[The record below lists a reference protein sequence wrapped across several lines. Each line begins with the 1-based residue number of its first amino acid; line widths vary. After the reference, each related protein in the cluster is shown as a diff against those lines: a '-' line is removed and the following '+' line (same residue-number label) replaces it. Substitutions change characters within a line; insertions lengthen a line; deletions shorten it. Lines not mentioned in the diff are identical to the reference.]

1 MVTCIYCTEN
11 VADDNTSSGEEE
23 LEVRLRWLV
32 FLSTAEHLTYQP
44 QHISLT
50 HIQLSLCVQISDSNK
65 FIGTCTYYIKS
76 SQFLANSPTIWP
88 ILSLI
93 STKWWNAH
101 DFELKI
107 KQLTIFLLLFF
118 NKIARFKKCEFLVE
132 VKLAKANTVHLK
144 GHPWYYKYVIPFWMV
159 QNLWNL
165 PEMSCEPTLHHSP
178 PF

>member
-1 MVTCIYCTEN
+1 MQAILGNFSLFLVILLILISGVLGFIVSLLLLWKIQCLAVVVLVVMIFGYMYGVYCTEN
-11 VADDNTSSGEEE
+11 VAANNTSSGEEE
-23 LEVRLRWLV
+23 LEVSLRWLV

-93 STKWWNAH
+93 STK
-101 DFELKI
+101 
-107 KQLTIFLLLFF
+107 
-118 NKIARFKKCEFLVE
+118 
-132 VKLAKANTVHLK
+132 
-144 GHPWYYKYVIPFWMV
+144 
-159 QNLWNL
+159 
-165 PEMSCEPTLHHSP
+165 
-178 PF
+178 

>member
-1 MVTCIYCTEN
+1 MQAILGNFSLFLVILLILISGVLGFIVSLLLLWKIQCLAVVVLLVMIFDYMYGVYCTEN
-11 VADDNTSSGEEE
+11 VAANNTSSGEEE

-93 STKWWNAH
+93 LTK
-101 DFELKI
+101 
-107 KQLTIFLLLFF
+107 
-118 NKIARFKKCEFLVE
+118 
-132 VKLAKANTVHLK
+132 
-144 GHPWYYKYVIPFWMV
+144 
-159 QNLWNL
+159 
-165 PEMSCEPTLHHSP
+165 
-178 PF
+178 

>member
-1 MVTCIYCTEN
+1 MQAILGNFSLFLVILLILISGILWFIVSLLLLWKIQCLAVVVLVVMIFGYMDGVYCTEN

-23 LEVRLRWLV
+23 LDVRLRLRWLV
-32 FLSTAEHLTYQP
+32 TYQP

-93 STKWWNAH
+93 STK
-101 DFELKI
+101 
-107 KQLTIFLLLFF
+107 
-118 NKIARFKKCEFLVE
+118 
-132 VKLAKANTVHLK
+132 
-144 GHPWYYKYVIPFWMV
+144 
-159 QNLWNL
+159 
-165 PEMSCEPTLHHSP
+165 
-178 PF
+178 

>member
-1 MVTCIYCTEN
+1 MYGVYCTEN

-65 FIGTCTYYIKS
+65 FIGTCTYYIKFKS
-76 SQFLANSPTIWP
+76 TQFGMYNSQTIWP

-93 STKWWNAH
+93 LTK
-101 DFELKI
+101 
-107 KQLTIFLLLFF
+107 
-118 NKIARFKKCEFLVE
+118 
-132 VKLAKANTVHLK
+132 
-144 GHPWYYKYVIPFWMV
+144 
-159 QNLWNL
+159 
-165 PEMSCEPTLHHSP
+165 
-178 PF
+178 

>member
-1 MVTCIYCTEN
+1 MQAILGNFSLFLVILLSLISGILGFIVSLLLLWKIQCLAVVVLVVMIFGYMYGVYCTEN
-11 VADDNTSSGEEE
+11 VAANNTSSGEEE

-65 FIGTCTYYIKS
+65 FIGTCTYNIKS

-93 STKWWNAH
+93 STK
-101 DFELKI
+101 
-107 KQLTIFLLLFF
+107 
-118 NKIARFKKCEFLVE
+118 
-132 VKLAKANTVHLK
+132 
-144 GHPWYYKYVIPFWMV
+144 
-159 QNLWNL
+159 
-165 PEMSCEPTLHHSP
+165 
-178 PF
+178 

>member
-1 MVTCIYCTEN
+1 MQAILGNFSLFLVILLSLISGVLGFIVSLLLLWKIQCLAVVVLVVMIFGYMYGVYCTEN

-65 FIGTCTYYIKS
+65 FIGTCTYYINS

-88 ILSLI
+88 ILSQIL
-93 STKWWNAH
+93 TK
-101 DFELKI
+101 
-107 KQLTIFLLLFF
+107 
-118 NKIARFKKCEFLVE
+118 
-132 VKLAKANTVHLK
+132 
-144 GHPWYYKYVIPFWMV
+144 
-159 QNLWNL
+159 
-165 PEMSCEPTLHHSP
+165 
-178 PF
+178 

>member
-1 MVTCIYCTEN
+1 MQAILGNFSLFLVILLSLISGILGFIVSLLLLWKIQCLAVVVLVVMIFGYMYGVYCTEN

-65 FIGTCTYYIKS
+65 FIGTCTYNIKS

-93 STKWWNAH
+93 STK
-101 DFELKI
+101 
-107 KQLTIFLLLFF
+107 
-118 NKIARFKKCEFLVE
+118 
-132 VKLAKANTVHLK
+132 
-144 GHPWYYKYVIPFWMV
+144 
-159 QNLWNL
+159 
-165 PEMSCEPTLHHSP
+165 
-178 PF
+178 